1 MLSFSVPVEGIS
13 YTTFMRFTRTHLLLI
28 SAALIPACA
37 VPGDAPWSDLHAS
50 VYAVGFTPTLEVASS
65 TIAVPANGSV
75 GALNGSFSV
84 DAEKEYTRQ
93 YGARIGFAPFELS
106 ISQFNHSRNQNGVI
120 SGDGGVFLGEPL
132 VGDLAVDSSFDID
145 ATKIMLGIDMLNTS
159 VARVGLLVGLDVF
172 SFNQFR
178 FTAQEANGL
187 NIQPGAFQNVLVD
200 QEVPV
205 PIIGIRGDIAIPGTT
220 IRLGAEISG
229 VSIDIDDIN
238 ASFFDHD
245 VNLNM
250 QIFESGEAVIGYRAV
265 QLNIDGQIDTTT
277 INMDLSMSGPYFGV
291 SFYF

>member
-159 VARVGLLVGLDVF
+159 VARVGLLFGLDVLASI
-172 SFNQFR
+172 SF
-178 FTAQEANGL
+178 
-187 NIQPGAFQNVLVD
+187 VLLPKK
-200 QEVPV
+200 QT
-205 PIIGIRGDIAIPGTT
+205 G
-220 IRLGAEISG
+220 
-229 VSIDIDDIN
+229 
-238 ASFFDHD
+238 
-245 VNLNM
+245 
-250 QIFESGEAVIGYRAV
+250 
-265 QLNIDGQIDTTT
+265 
-277 INMDLSMSGPYFGV
+277 
-291 SFYF
+291 